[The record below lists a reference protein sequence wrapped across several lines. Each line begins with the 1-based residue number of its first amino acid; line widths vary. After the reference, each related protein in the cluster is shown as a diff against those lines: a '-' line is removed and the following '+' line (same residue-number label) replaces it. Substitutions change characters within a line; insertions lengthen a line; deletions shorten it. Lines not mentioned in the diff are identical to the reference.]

1 MRQGLI
7 QLATLAERLAGPRLW
22 ALTGTVFRF
31 GVSGGLG
38 AAVFMA
44 TFYALTEWARVFY
57 LYASLAAWLVAF
69 GVSFL
74 MQQRWTFR
82 REGPRARRQFYLYG
96 ALFLANMA
104 INEVLLY
111 LLVDRLHVPQQLAQ
125 LGLLVMISTWNFFIM
140 RYVIFRPAPEPPP
153 PNAG

>member
-1 MRQGLI
+1 MSEILVR
-7 QLATLAERLAGPRLW
+7 ATAVAERVFGPRLS
-22 ALTGTVFRF
+22 ALLGTVFRF

-44 TFYALTEWARVFY
+44 TFFALTEWADIYY
-57 LYASLAAWLVAF
+57 LYASLVAWLVAF
-69 GVSFL
+69 CVSFL
-74 MQQRWTFR
+74 MQQRWTFG
-82 REGPRARRQFYLYG
+82 REGPRARRQLYLYG